1 MKTFLTFCFCLLT
14 AIASAQTAIRE
25 TLQPY
30 VDAQTMAGF
39 VSILAAPDYSLEVE
53 CVGWADV
60 ENKVPM
66 RPDTMF
72 AIFSSSKSVC
82 GAALMMLIDEGKI
95 SLDDPVSKYLPEF
108 ADVKIEVKQADGSVK
123 LEAPKRELTIR
134 DCMSHVTGSRM
145 WFPLRSKPLREVARQ
160 LAATPLKFQPGET
173 FSYGNAWI
181 DTGAA
186 ILEVVSGQKYEEFL
200 QKRIFDPLGM
210 VDTTFWPNAEQQKRL
225 AKCYNG
231 DGKPVKDA
239 HHPWLTFPQQEVVY
253 ADAAGGLYSTPQD
266 FIKFS
271 QMLAHHGEYKGL
283 RLINQKTFDEI
294 LCVKQT
300 PDGISEPYTVGNW
313 IFDAWLGHE
322 GALRTDARANIQ
334 TGCSRLYFVQTT
346 AGPAFAESKKKWHE
360 TADRLQKTEP
370 PYNGN

>member
-1 MKTFLTFCFCLLT
+1 MKKFLTFCFCLIT

-60 ENKVPM
+60 ENKIPM

-145 WFPLRSKPLREVARQ
+145 SFPLRSKPLREVARQ

-186 ILEVVSGQKYEEFL
+186 VLEVVSGMKYEEFL

-231 DGKPVKDA
+231 DGNPVQDA
-239 HHPWLTFPQQEVVY
+239 HHPWLTFPQQEVVH

-271 QMLAHHGEYKGL
+271 QMLAHHGEYKGR

-300 PDGISEPYTVGNW
+300 PDGIHEPYTVGNW

-322 GALRTDARANIQ
+322 GALRTDARANVQ